1 MMLAQCYCRAHSA
14 GRSSQEAPHLLHGL
28 SNCPLSSR
36 AALGQCNAPLQ
47 GAILEEQG
55 RLKHGCETC
64 VDGPRVAGVVE
75 SQHVAVNLGGWGW
88 LVDLQ
93 LCLKQH
99 EPVDA
104 SSPGSQPVSQ
114 HSP

>member
-1 MMLAQCYCRAHSA
+1 MTLAQGYCRAHSS

-28 SNCPLSSR
+28 SSR
-36 AALGQCNAPLQ
+36 AAPGQCNAPLQ

-75 SQHVAVNLGGWGW
+75 SQHVAVNLGGVG
-88 LVDLQ
+88 V
-93 LCLKQH
+93 
-99 EPVDA
+99 A
-104 SSPGSQPVSQ
+104 GGSSALAEAA
-114 HSP
+114 